1 LDGRWGALVSG
12 QFLSELLLGLLQGQ
26 IQGSAI
32 LAARLG
38 QVGAAA
44 AETTLP
50 GSMG

>member
-1 LDGRWGALVSG
+1 MDGRWVALVSG
-12 QFLSELLLGLLQGQ
+12 QVFSELLLGLLQGQ
-26 IQGSAI
+26 IQGGAI
-32 LAARLG
+32 TAARLG